1 MRRIKPD
8 YYETFAC
15 VADRCPDTC
24 CEGWQIVI
32 DEDSYQ
38 KYLDMEGDFG
48 KRMKESLEPWEMS
61 FRQCNGRCA
70 FLNENNLCDLIIEKG
85 PEYLCETCAR
95 YPRHIEEFEGLREY
109 SLSLSCPVAAEMI
122 LGQKGLWHFLEEE
135 DEQEDPLAEEF
146 EDFDYALFGVL
157 EEARTVLWQILGQNL
172 PMSDRLLLM
181 IDLASRLQQLVDEG
195 ECLAGYDLLED
206 YGIALQ
212 EEPEA
217 LLTRAHVALR
227 GTYMARL
234 LEQEG
239 PDFNEALEQGLLF
252 LENLERLR
260 PEWTE
265 VLKQCREHLVSLG
278 GEQHDEI
285 RNQFYAYLS
294 EREISELVS
303 YRENIVIFFLYTYF
317 CGAVYDDM
325 IFSKVALAAFSAVF
339 LEEAVMCRWISSDKI
354 IEKADYVRLA
364 YCYAREVEHSDEN
377 LIGAEEWLMEK
388 YEPVKEENDF
398 ETD

>member
-8 YYETFAC
+8 YYEAFAC

-70 FLNENNLCDLIIEKG
+70 FFNENNLCDLIIEKG